1 MTTGQMI
8 LGIFLFAVATA
19 ILYVWGLRRSMTQ
32 TADLDRILLSKS
44 AARVIKYL
52 KQNPTITQKEIARQ
66 VKNVK
71 AGQFWSRKHVE
82 VQDASAF
89 SKKLI
94 RYMLKQQLLEP
105 AGNARY
111 KRKS

>member
-32 TADLDRILLSKS
+32 TADLERILLSKS

-52 KQNPTITQKEIARQ
+52 KQNPTI
-66 VKNVK
+66 
-71 AGQFWSRKHVE
+71 RK
-82 VQDASAF
+82 
-89 SKKLI
+89 KKLVD
-94 RYMLKQQLLEP
+94 K
-105 AGNARY
+105 
-111 KRKS
+111 